1 MSTEKIPPALVPP
14 IKFSKIEPSLSR
26 GAYPRP
32 INYPYLETLHLKT
45 MIALVPYPIT
55 METDSS
61 LTQFC
66 IQHNI
71 DLVHIATDKNA
82 KDKGKNRDVPIDH
95 NQVLQVLQILVCA
108 KNNPIFIFCNN
119 GGQVSSLV
127 VACLRRIQLWSSVS
141 IYNEFVNFSTTINH
155 NDRTFIENFKAEIK
169 FPKKSERVS
178 WLWNGLSRNITE
190 KHPHLRFAT
199 FPDE

>member
-1 MSTEKIPPALVPP
+1 M
-14 IKFSKIEPSLSR
+14 
-26 GAYPRP
+26 
-32 INYPYLETLHLKT
+32 
-45 MIALVPYPIT
+45 
-55 METDSS
+55 
-61 LTQFC
+61 
-66 IQHNI
+66 
-71 DLVHIATDKNA
+71 
-82 KDKGKNRDVPIDH
+82 
-95 NQVLQVLQILVCA
+95 
-108 KNNPIFIFCNN
+108 
-119 GGQVSSLV
+119 SSLV